1 MVLGPLLEE
10 NLRRSMLLSDG
21 DPSVFF
27 TRPLSCG
34 FMVATG
40 VLLLL
45 FMVPALRKKRKEVLV
60 E

>member
-1 MVLGPLLEE
+1 
-10 NLRRSMLLSDG
+10 MLLSDG

-27 TRPLSCG
+27 TRPISGG
-34 FMVATG
+34 FMVATV

-45 FMVPALRKKRKEVLV
+45 FTVPALRKKRPRE